1 MTLLYAVILAIVV
14 APAIARVDYNASR
27 SGAPSIFMNLYYLN
41 PLMPIAELS
50 ESNGQFWNNLNLMF
64 GQVPMWAVTTVL
76 YLFIAGVSL
85 LMMLPFVNKI
95 ASRPVLAYE
104 DLDARY

>member
-14 APAIARVDYNASR
+14 APAIARADYDASQ
-27 SGAPSIFMNLYYLN
+27 SGAPSIFINLYYLN
-41 PLMPIAELS
+41 PLMAIGELS
-50 ESNGQFWNNLNLMF
+50 ENTGQFWNNMNLMF
-64 GQVPMWAVTTVL
+64 GQVPIWAVTTVL

-85 LMMLPFVNKI
+85 LLMLPFVNKI
-95 ASRPVLAYE
+95 AARPVLAYE